1 MTLTVETGVPPSP
14 SPQQAASCPSNQP
27 SGSRRQYTVGS
38 PTSSSKPV
46 VYPPSQ
52 SSPQFLPLLPPSTE
66 LSPHPRSFS
75 TEQRTNARGSSPS
88 SRAIRR
94 QVSASPER
102 SGQHRSQ
109 GIGGS
114 WLGNGRKNYGQ
125 QSGAKYI
132 LPTMAGRRNESGP
145 PMTLSHTRPPFK
157 NQRAGSSTQSNSLPS
172 TPNHHPRQANG
183 ASRSPSPTSTLDS
196 PRSAASEP
204 LIPSIQKAPAVSPRT
219 CIYETGLANIRR
231 RMPYSLGID
240 KLGNEKPKAE
250 RLSVEQEGKFTE
262 DIKGLFETLKPNQ
275 ASGDRRRRFLEKLE
289 RLLNREW
296 PGHDIQVHAFGS
308 TENHL
313 CMIDSDIDVCIKT
326 SWDGLKSTC
335 YLAARLAK
343 CGMERVVC
351 VPGAKVPIV
360 KIWDPEYQVACDM
373 NVNSTLALDNTKMI
387 KTYVEIDERVRP
399 LAMII
404 KHWTK
409 KRVLNDAA
417 GGGTLS
423 SYTWICMILNFL
435 QTRDPPILPALHQR
449 PHKKRPPINGVDI
462 SFDDDIETLK
472 GFGHNNKETLGE
484 LLFAFFKKY
493 GHELDYEKK
502 VISVRHGKLLS
513 KEEKNW
519 QYLQNNRLCV
529 EEPFNFTRNLGN
541 TADDSSVRGLHLEF
555 RRAHKILSEDA
566 DLAAVCEQYE
576 FPPGEPHTS
585 VPIQQPA
592 HRPVVTLS
600 RGYPNHKS
608 RGGYNNNRGNRP
620 QHYMNGNR
628 NGNRKPGNNN
638 YNNHSNNVPLQHHYL
653 SPEIFGYVQTPQEQL
668 LALQTQF
675 HHARVAQAQLAQAHA
690 HAQLHG
696 QQTQTQGS
704 SASTNAHGSTLTPQ
718 DFAALGTLS
727 SYAYFAQLWGMNYY
741 YPSAPLHSE
750 LPTQMAPQ
758 AAIGM
763 NESRQRAGQRR
774 HNGYNGG
781 SRSQS
786 QPPPLSEVY
795 SVPSYGRGGSSA
807 TGVTGSE
814 DDDFADHSSSGNPV
828 TPPEEEPDEY
838 VGYYAYGGSLQSVP
852 AVVDS
857 VGEGEEPFIEQ
868 KSIVDRQSIS
878 LGGPGSFE
886 DRGPVIVNGSIS
898 TSSVPYPDTPYSG
911 LPLPSEELY
920 QYDGSGRSGDKSLG
934 SEATKNDTSSLAQK
948 LLEVHIQAAVGGPEA
963 GLTGSV
969 QTQTYAN
976 APSSASVSTSSLLSS
991 PQNTQ
996 PSQVTSDDDV
1006 DTSVSPRLSPNLR
1019 QRAARE
1025 QLLWSNARVPPAD
1038 NTNSKTAG
1046 TSQADLAPPLTP
1058 VPEVRSPSPAPAPIS
1073 ISIPAPVP
1081 ASAKKESSS
1090 TLPPKSGHNGHSG
1103 RRSGRNHS
1111 AQVPPTPADKSS
1123 KSSGGSRG
1131 NGNSNNP
1138 KQNSGT
1144 KSDTKAFKM
1153 RKTKKRNSPK
1163 TNDSPPVNEVDR
1175 KGG

>member
-1 MTLTVETGVPPSP
+1 
-14 SPQQAASCPSNQP
+14 
-27 SGSRRQYTVGS
+27 
-38 PTSSSKPV
+38 
-46 VYPPSQ
+46 
-52 SSPQFLPLLPPSTE
+52 
-66 LSPHPRSFS
+66 
-75 TEQRTNARGSSPS
+75 
-88 SRAIRR
+88 
-94 QVSASPER
+94 
-102 SGQHRSQ
+102 
-109 GIGGS
+109 
-114 WLGNGRKNYGQ
+114 
-125 QSGAKYI
+125 
-132 LPTMAGRRNESGP
+132 MAGRKNESGP
-145 PMTLSHTRPPFK
+145 SMTLPHTRPPFK
-157 NQRAGSSTQSNSLPS
+157 NQRTNSSTQSNSLPS

-183 ASRSPSPTSTLDS
+183 ASRSPSPTPALDS

-262 DIKGLFETLKPNQ
+262 AMKSLFEKLKPSE
-275 ASGDRRRRFLEKLE
+275 ASGERRRRFLEKLE
-289 RLLNREW
+289 RLLNKEW
-296 PGHDIQVHAFGS
+296 PGHGIQVHAFGS

-555 RRAHKILSEDA
+555 RRAHKILAEDA

-576 FPPGEPHTS
+576 FPPGEPHIS
-585 VPIQQPA
+585 IPVQQPA
-592 HRPVVTLS
+592 HRPVTLS
-600 RGYPNHKS
+600 RSYSNHKP
-608 RGGYNNNRGNRP
+608 RGGYNNRGNRP

-668 LALQTQF
+668 LALQAQF
-675 HHARVAQAQLAQAHA
+675 HARVAHAQLAQAHV

-696 QQTQTQGS
+696 QQTQTQAAGGS
-704 SASTNAHGSTLTPQ
+704 SNAHGSTLTPQ
-718 DFAALGTLS
+718 DLAAVNPLS

-741 YPSAPLHSE
+741 YPSASLHSE

-758 AAIGM
+758 VATGV
-763 NESRQRAGQRR
+763 NEPRQRVGQRR
-774 HNGYNGG
+774 HNGYNAG

-795 SVPSYGRGGSSA
+795 SIPSYRRGGSST

-814 DDDFADHSSSGNPV
+814 DDDFADHSSNGNPA

-857 VGEGEEPFIEQ
+857 VGEEEEPFVEQ

-898 TSSVPYPDTPYSG
+898 GSSVPYPDTPHSG
-911 LPLPSEELY
+911 LPLPSDELY
-920 QYDGSGRSGDKSLG
+920 QYDGSMSSVDLGESERSGGKSLD
-934 SEATKNDTSSLAQK
+934 SKAIKNDTSSLAQK
-948 LLEVHIQAAVGGPEA
+948 LLEVHIQAAVGHPEA
-963 GLTGSV
+963 GFTSSA

-976 APSSASVSTSSLLSS
+976 GPSSASVSTSSLLFS

-996 PSQVTSDDDV
+996 PSQGTSDDDV
-1006 DTSVSPRLSPNLR
+1006 VASVSPRLSPNLR

-1025 QLLWSNARVPPAD
+1025 QLLWSNARVPPVD
-1038 NTNSKTAG
+1038 NAKSKIAG
-1046 TSQADLAPPLTP
+1046 GSQEDLAPPPTP
-1058 VPEVRSPSPAPAPIS
+1058 APEARSSSPAPALIS
-1073 ISIPAPVP
+1073 APTQVP
-1081 ASAKKESSS
+1081 TQAKKESSS
-1090 TLPPKSGHNGHSG
+1090 ALPPKSGHNRQSG
-1103 RRSGRNHS
+1103 RRGGKNHS
-1111 AQVPPTPADKSS
+1111 AQVPPTPTDKSS
-1123 KSSGGSRG
+1123 KNPGVPRG
-1131 NGNSNNP
+1131 NGNSNN

-1144 KSDTKAFKM
+1144 KSDTKTSFKTS
-1153 RKTKKRNSPK
+1153 KHKKRSSPK
-1163 TNDSPPVNEVDR
+1163 TNDSPINEADR

>member
-1 MTLTVETGVPPSP
+1 
-14 SPQQAASCPSNQP
+14 
-27 SGSRRQYTVGS
+27 
-38 PTSSSKPV
+38 
-46 VYPPSQ
+46 
-52 SSPQFLPLLPPSTE
+52 
-66 LSPHPRSFS
+66 
-75 TEQRTNARGSSPS
+75 
-88 SRAIRR
+88 
-94 QVSASPER
+94 
-102 SGQHRSQ
+102 
-109 GIGGS
+109 
-114 WLGNGRKNYGQ
+114 
-125 QSGAKYI
+125 
-132 LPTMAGRRNESGP
+132 MAGRRNESGP
-145 PMTLSHTRPPFK
+145 PMTLSHARPPFK
-157 NQRAGSSTQSNSLPS
+157 NQRASSSAQSNSLPS

-183 ASRSPSPTSTLDS
+183 ASRSPSPTSALDS

-204 LIPSIQKAPAVSPRT
+204 LIPSIQKAPVVSPRT

-262 DIKGLFETLKPNQ
+262 DIKSLFETLKPSE

-493 GHELDYEKK
+493 GHELDYEKR

-585 VPIQQPA
+585 VPIQQPV
-592 HRPVVTLS
+592 HRPVTLT

-608 RGGYNNNRGNRP
+608 RGGYNNRGNRP

-638 YNNHSNNVPLQHHYL
+638 YNNHSNNVPLQHRYL

-668 LALQTQF
+668 LALQAQF
-675 HHARVAQAQLAQAHA
+675 HHARVAQAQLAQAHV

-696 QQTQTQGS
+696 QQTQTQSS
-704 SASTNAHGSTLTPQ
+704 SASTNAHGSALTPQ
-718 DFAALGTLS
+718 DFAAMGTLS

-758 AAIGM
+758 VATGM

-774 HNGYNGG
+774 HNGYSAG

-814 DDDFADHSSSGNPV
+814 GDDFADHSSNGNPA

-838 VGYYAYGGSLQSVP
+838 VGYYAYGGSLQSAP

-857 VGEGEEPFIEQ
+857 VGEEEEPFIEQ

-878 LGGPGSFE
+878 LGSPGSFE

-920 QYDGSGRSGDKSLG
+920 QYDGLMSGVDPGGSERSGDKSLG
-934 SEATKNDTSSLAQK
+934 TEAIKNDTSSLAQK

-963 GLTGSV
+963 GLTGSA
-969 QTQTYAN
+969 QTYTN
-976 APSSASVSTSSLLSS
+976 GPSSASVSTSSLLSS

-1046 TSQADLAPPLTP
+1046 ASQADLAPPLTP
-1058 VPEVRSPSPAPAPIS
+1058 VPEVRSPSPTPAPIS
-1073 ISIPAPVP
+1073 VPAPVLAP
-1081 ASAKKESSS
+1081 AKRESSS

-1123 KSSGGSRG
+1123 KSSVAEDQ
-1131 NGNSNNP
+1131 
-1138 KQNSGT
+1138 KEELTQN
-1144 KSDTKAFKM
+1144 K
-1153 RKTKKRNSPK
+1153 
-1163 TNDSPPVNEVDR
+1163 
-1175 KGG
+1175 